1 MKSLQIKG
9 HAGALWMWLWWLI
22 FLMAFFFLILQMAS
36 FQTKPYKASYNKQGL
51 LLFSTHN
58 MKNILQRSGASCSPS
73 AVAWRGAAQL
83 PGHYTCLS
91 VKQTTCFLR
100 KIPPRASQKLLP
112 EWNPSKLLMGDDNL
126 GILFCC
132 ICCYAGCLLKGSVD
146 FSLLF
151 HPDQT
156 RAGCARDK

>member
-1 MKSLQIKG
+1 VKSLQIKG
-9 HAGALWMWLWWLI
+9 HTGALWMWLWWLI
-22 FLMAFFFLILQMAS
+22 FLMAFFFILQMAS
-36 FQTKPYKASYNKQGL
+36 FQTKSYKASYNKQGL

-91 VKQTTCFLR
+91 VKQTTCFLH
-100 KIPPRASQKLLP
+100 KIPPRASRKLLP
-112 EWNPSKLLMGDDNL
+112 GWNPSKPLMGDDNL

-132 ICCYAGCLLKGSVD
+132 ICCYAGCCLPKSSVD

-151 HPDQT
+151 HPD
-156 RAGCARDK
+156 